1 MGAYQPT
8 KIRKTIRGTS
18 VTDWRDVFCGRKAE
32 LKQLVEA
39 YESVA
44 SGSGPRLVVVC
55 ADRGMGKTRLVQ
67 ELYRHLATTCDPD
80 CYWPDASLFKG
91 NNLRVAPDFSD
102 PETQA
107 HFSSFSTSERSMPFL
122 WWGFRINDPLD
133 RNAVRSDMAGLVNS
147 AGAAQRIP
155 HDALTAEAWHA
166 AMEAKFFTY
175 IHMMDL
181 VIKRMAMVGRGSIV
195 NVVGVGGKVASPV
208 HLPGGAANAAL
219 MLASAGLAAAYG
231 PKGVRVNA
239 VNPGP
244 TFTDRLKGR
253 MDALAQSQG
262 ISVEHAIE
270 LATRDIPLGRFAQPS
285 EIADAVLFLSSARAS
300 YITGAVLGMD
310 GATTPMVV

>member
-1 MGAYQPT
+1 
-8 KIRKTIRGTS
+8 
-18 VTDWRDVFCGRKAE
+18 
-32 LKQLVEA
+32 
-39 YESVA
+39 
-44 SGSGPRLVVVC
+44 
-55 ADRGMGKTRLVQ
+55 MGKTRLVQ